1 MSENYCFLIDSR
13 EQRPYLFRGQP
24 SKKQGLKT
32 GDYSISFNDVD
43 YDHEIMIERKALDD
57 FVGVCGKGRPR
68 FIKELERSMLIPN
81 FFIIIEGSWL
91 DLEMSRYHS
100 MINPNSVIESILGW
114 QIKYGCH
121 IILTETRQRGE
132 RLTKKLLLHFL
143 KYKAKEY
150 KEKHIAEGLIERN

>member
-32 GDYSISFNDVD
+32 GDYSISFNDTD
-43 YDHEIMIERKALDD
+43 YDHEIMIERKELND
-57 FVGVCGKGRPR
+57 FVGVCGQGRKR
-68 FIKELERSMLIPN
+68 FIKELERSMDIPN
-81 FFIIIEGSWL
+81 FFIIIEGAWIDIEKGSYY
-91 DLEMSRYHS
+91 SK
-100 MINPNSVIESILGW
+100 INPNSVIESILGW